1 LSEIEAFVFQTGAAT
16 PGGSNTHIQYNKS
29 DVLGGSAA
37 FTFNEATNTVNLS
50 NTLTIGS
57 NVTVNTSTIFIGNS
71 TVNTTIIAGN
81 VDLQGTQL
89 RVGNVIINGNTL
101 TIGNSTVNTVINST
115 SVSVAGGATFS
126 GDLMPS
132 ANITYDIGNT
142 SMRWR
147 DLYLSGS
154 TINLGGATIQ
164 TDNDTGAIAIIPK
177 PTEATPNPI
186 AVVVS
191 PTGGVTTV
199 TTTAGVPAANAVAE
213 AASSNTAA
221 PVPIDVT
228 TTAPSNGQIL
238 VWNSSGNTFA
248 PNSVVPTLAVG
259 NSTVNTIVANTTSLS
274 VGSNVVVNTSSI
286 VVGNSTV
293 KVTIDSTSI
302 NGSRMNPRVVS
313 TATTASLTPDISAAD
328 QYNVT
333 ALDTALTINAPI
345 GTPVDGNKL
354 MIRLLD
360 NGTTRALTWNGTYT
374 VIGTTLPTS
383 TTANK
388 MSYIG
393 CIYNAANTRWDVI
406 AVTTQA

>member
-1 LSEIEAFVFQTGAAT
+1 MAGKLIGRAI
-16 PGGSNTHIQYNKS
+16 SNTANM
-29 DVLGGSAA
+29 
-37 FTFNEATNTVNLS
+37 TVQS
-50 NTLTIGS
+50 ITIGNS
-57 NVTVNTSTIFIGNS
+57 TINAIANSTAVVVGNVTITSSQITVGNS
-71 TVNTTIIAGN
+71 TVNS
-81 VDLQGTQL
+81 
-89 RVGNVIINGNTL
+89 VIRAN
-101 TIGNSTVNTVINST
+101 
-115 SVSVAGGATFS
+115 GATFT

-147 DLYLSGS
+147 DLYLSGT

-177 PTEATPNPI
+177 PTETTPNPV

-238 VWNSSGNTFA
+238 VWNSSGNTFT

-259 NSTVNTIVANTTSLS
+259 NTTVNTIVANTTSLS

-360 NGTTRALTWNGTYT
+360 NGTTRALTWNETYT
-374 VIGTTLPTS
+374 VVGTMLPTS
-383 TTANK
+383 TTVNK